1 LIGSVELARGQLVVP
16 GSENV
21 VRFNF
26 SGRESRCQVMP
37 KIWSGCLKNVP
48 ITIHKDFTVIS
59 NNAVF
64 FLPEI
69 PNADLVLESASKAV
83 MLSLHSRMAPHFVPG
98 SWLLAHS
105 LCHPYPCPN
114 RPSLGLKHYVLRHS
128 RSGLSVIRISP
139 FLEIQSIAAFHL
151 QLPLLSP
158 LLKKAHKTPF
168 PSINPQTVAHHFV
181 PTPLLQLDFCHPRKH
196 VCCKDKGRADY

>member
-1 LIGSVELARGQLVVP
+1 VERWSGLIGSVELTRGQLVVP
-16 GSENV
+16 GSEKV

-26 SGRESRCQVMP
+26 WGRESRCQVMP
-37 KIWSGCLKNVP
+37 KTWSGCLKNVP
-48 ITIHKDFTVIS
+48 ITIHTVFTVIS

-98 SWLLAHS
+98 SWLPAHS
-105 LCHPYPCPN
+105 LCHHASIGPASASNTCI
-114 RPSLGLKHYVLRHS
+114 LRHS

-151 QLPLLSP
+151 
-158 LLKKAHKTPF
+158 
-168 PSINPQTVAHHFV
+168 
-181 PTPLLQLDFCHPRKH
+181 
-196 VCCKDKGRADY
+196 